1 MRSRTAGTFGLGSIK
16 GRVTIGVIAVLFLSL
31 LVTNVWWRSRLII
44 LGETEIVDK
53 ARSICTMGEAVREY
67 QAENWGRGVFDR
79 ERLVKDIKGKFVYS
93 VPVFSSIVTMQ
104 KKAREMGYE
113 FRVPKFEPRNPA
125 NTPTELEAGV
135 LKAMTDGNLSEHYQ
149 VDFFGEKV
157 IRYFRAVRLTRDC
170 LMCHGDP
177 KSSKELW
184 GRDDGRD
191 PTGGRME
198 GWKEGEIHGA
208 FELVYS
214 VERFLSEQF
223 FAIVLSVVLNI
234 TLFLLAIVLIRAI
247 VKRSLAPIDAMATS
261 LAEINEGAGDLTR
274 KIAILREDEVGRL
287 AGLFN
292 GFIEKLRDIIS
303 SVRGSAGQVRMSSGE
318 MTRSSS
324 DLAIVAQDQAA
335 SIEETSS
342 ALEEIKATIDA
353 VSENAKQQAKK
364 ADMTRTSMEY
374 LAGAIID
381 INKNAQDANRMA
393 DETHGYA
400 IEGEKILVS
409 TVESMREIN
418 DSSRK
423 ITEIVTII
431 SEISD
436 KINLLS
442 LNASI
447 EAARAGEHGR
457 GFAVVAEEISK
468 LADQTAASSKEIN
481 TLIAETSGK
490 VDAGS
495 SLVERTAASLREIIG
510 NVKNTAALMESIAKS
525 SVDLTSMSG
534 GVKDAVQA
542 VNSMSEEISIMMEEQ
557 SLSSNEII
565 KAIDQINSVTQSVA
579 SGSEELAATSEEL
592 TSQAELLNG
601 IVKRFK
607 LE

>member
-1 MRSRTAGTFGLGSIK
+1 MMSRLARYVNVRSIK
-16 GRVTIGVIAVLFLSL
+16 GRVIIGVLAIFFISMT
-31 LVTNVWWRSRLII
+31 VTNIWWRGRLIA

-53 ARSICTMGEAVREY
+53 ARSICIMGESVREY
-67 QAENWGRGVFDR
+67 QADNWGRGVFDR
-79 ERLVKDIKGKFVYS
+79 ERLMKDVKGKFVYA
-93 VPVFSSIVTMQ
+93 VPVFSSIMTMR
-104 KKAREMGYE
+104 KKAAELGFI
-113 FRVPKFEPRNPA
+113 FRVPKFYPRNPE
-125 NTPTELEAGV
+125 NTPTAQEADV
-135 LKAMTDGNLSEHYQ
+135 LKTMTDENKTEHLQ
-149 VDFFGEKV
+149 IDFFGEKT
-157 IRYFRAVRLTRDC
+157 IKYYRAVRLTRDC
-170 LMCHGDP
+170 LVCHGDP
-177 KSSKELW
+177 KTSKELW
-184 GRDDGRD
+184 GRDDGKD
-191 PTGGRME
+191 PTGGTME

-208 FELVYS
+208 FEIAYS
-214 VERFLSEQF
+214 VDKFISEQF
-223 FAIVLSVVLNI
+223 FAIVLSIILNI
-234 TLFLLAIVLIRAI
+234 VIFVVALVLIRLI
-247 VKRSLAPIDAMATS
+247 VKRSLSPLDGMAVAFTG
-261 LAEINEGAGDLTR
+261 INEGAGDLTV
-274 KIAILREDEVGRL
+274 KLDIQREDEVGRL

-292 GFIEKLRDIIS
+292 GFVDKLREIIS
-303 SVRGSAGQVRMSSGE
+303 LVHSSADQVRVSSQE

-324 DLAIVAQDQAA
+324 DLAHVAQDQAA

-353 VSENAKQQAKK
+353 VSDNAKQQAKK
-364 ADMTRTSMEY
+364 ADLTKTSMEY
-374 LAGAIID
+374 LAGAIVE
-381 INKNAQDANRMA
+381 INRNAQDANRMA

-400 IEGEKILVS
+400 MEGEKILVN
-409 TVESMREIN
+409 TVDSMKDIN
-418 DSSRK
+418 ESSRK

-510 NVKNTAALMESIAKS
+510 NVKKTAGLMESIAKS
-525 SVDLTSMSG
+525 SVDLTSMSV
-534 GVKDAVQA
+534 GVKDDVLS
-542 VNSMSEEISIMMEEQ
+542 VSRMSEEISVMMEEQ

-565 KAIDQINSVTQSVA
+565 KAIDQINRITQHVA

-592 TSQAELLNG
+592 TSQSEILND
-601 IVKRFK
+601 IVRQFK

>member
-1 MRSRTAGTFGLGSIK
+1 MLSRIARIVGLDSIK
-16 GRVTIGVIAVLFLSL
+16 GRVIIGVLAVFFLSL
-31 LVTNVWWRSRLII
+31 LVTNLWWRSRLVS

-67 QAENWGRGVFDR
+67 QADNWGRGVFDR
-79 ERLVKDIKGKFVYS
+79 ERLMKDVRGKFVFA
-93 VPVFSSIVTMQ
+93 VPVFSSLTTMQ
-104 KKAREMGYE
+104 KKAKEMGYE
-113 FRVPKFEPRNPA
+113 FRVPKFEPRNPS
-125 NTPTELEAGV
+125 NTPTDFEAGV
-135 LKAMTDGNLSEHYQ
+135 LKMMSEQNRTEYSH
-149 VDFFGEKV
+149 VDFFGEKT
-157 IRYFRAVRLTRDC
+157 IRYFRAVRLSKDC

-177 KSSKELW
+177 RTSKDLW

-191 PTGGRME
+191 PTGGVME
-198 GWKEGEIHGA
+198 GWKEGEMHGA

-223 FAIVLSVVLNI
+223 FAIMLSVVLNI
-234 TLFLLAIVLIRAI
+234 ALFLLSIVLIRVI
-247 VKRSLAPIDAMATS
+247 VKRSLAPLDTMAYA
-261 LAEINEGAGDLTR
+261 LAEINEGEGDLTR
-274 KIAILREDEVGRL
+274 KIVVPREEEVGRL

-292 GFIEKLRDIIS
+292 GFLDKLRDIIG
-303 SVRGSAGQVRMSSGE
+303 SVRGSADQVRMSSAE

-353 VSENAKQQAKK
+353 VSENAKQQARK

-374 LAGAIID
+374 LAGAIVD

-400 IEGEKILVS
+400 IDGEKILVS

-495 SLVERTAASLREIIG
+495 ALVERTAASLREIIG

-525 SVDLTSMSG
+525 SVDLTSMSV
-534 GVKDAVQA
+534 GVKDDVLA
-542 VNSMSEEISIMMEEQ
+542 VNRMSEEISIMMEEQ
-557 SLSSNEII
+557 SISSNEII
-565 KAIDQINSVTQSVA
+565 KAINQINSVTQSVA

-601 IVKRFK
+601 IVKQFK
-607 LE
+607 VN